1 MDKRKAKRLEAAGWH
16 VGSAWDFL
24 ELTDAEAALFE
35 MKVVLGAKLRSWRLR
50 AGLSQKALAHR
61 ILSSQSRVAK
71 MEAGD
76 PGVTLDLLVQ
86 GALAAGASQAE
97 VAKAMAPRR
106 RLAAG

>member
-1 MDKRKAKRLEAAGWH
+1 MDKRKRNRLEAAGWR

-24 ELTDAEAALFE
+24 ELAEAEAALFE
-35 MKVVLGAKLRSWRLR
+35 MKVVLGAKLRLWRFR
-50 AGLSQKALAHR
+50 AGLSQKGLAQR

-76 PGVTLDLLVQ
+76 SSVTLDLLVQ
-86 GALAAGASQAE
+86 AALVAGASQSE
-97 VAKAMAPRR
+97 VARAMAPPR

>member
-1 MDKRKAKRLEAAGWH
+1 MDKRKRNRLEAAGWR

-24 ELTDAEAALFE
+24 ELTEAEAALFE
-35 MKVVLGAKLRSWRLR
+35 MKVVLGAKLRGWRLR
-50 AGLSQKALAHR
+50 AGLSQKALSQR

-76 PGVTLDLLVQ
+76 PSVTLDLLVQ
-86 GALAAGASQAE
+86 AALAAGANQFEIAR
-97 VAKAMAPRR
+97 AMAPRR